1 MMPLRNYFRLLI
13 FYVGIPAIALLTIFL
28 FADGLIMPAITR
40 RGEEFPLPTLVGKTE
55 FEAQDIAAKSDV
67 SIEIAGREY
76 SSDKP
81 EGVILVQMPEAGAF
95 IKSGRSVKVVV
106 SSGMR
111 VEKIPDVHGL
121 PLSQA
126 NIALQKSGFV
136 LGDIYPVRVDS
147 LPKNTAIETI
157 PSQGTLLPLGSRV
170 SIAVNQGP
178 ESGIITMP
186 SLLGMPLDRAREQI
200 ENLGLV
206 LDDIKRKKEDR
217 YLPNTVLEQRPERN
231 EQVMKG
237 EKVKLTVSKTD

>member
-1 MMPLRNYFRLLI
+1 MLPLRNYVRPLI
-13 FYVGIPAIALLTIFL
+13 FYVGIPALSLITIFL
-28 FADGLIMPAITR
+28 FADGLIMPVVTR
-40 RGEEFPLPTLVGKTE
+40 HGEEFPLPTFVGKTE
-55 FEAQDIAAKSDV
+55 FEAQDIATKNDV

-81 EGVILVQMPEAGAF
+81 EGVILVQMPEAGTL

-147 LPKNTAIETI
+147 LPKNTAIATI

-217 YLPNTVLEQRPERN
+217 YLPNTVLEQEPERN